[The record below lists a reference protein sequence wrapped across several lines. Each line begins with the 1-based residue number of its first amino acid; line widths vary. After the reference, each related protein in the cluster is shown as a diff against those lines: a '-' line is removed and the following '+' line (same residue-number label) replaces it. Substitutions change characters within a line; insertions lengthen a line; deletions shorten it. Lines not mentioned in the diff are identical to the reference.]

1 MPALVKIASIA
12 SLFKLNA
19 YLICLNISL
28 LFNFHPTL
36 LFVSVFVH
44 CK

>member
-19 YLICLNISL
+19 YLSCLNISL
-28 LFNFHPTL
+28 LFNFYPVL
-36 LFVSVFVH
+36 LFSPVF
-44 CK
+44 CAL